1 MEEFNSLEEV
11 ATNIQN
17 KLDAQTDKNRIIAI
31 YAFNGIGKTRLS
43 NQISN
48 ESDNTEEEGE
58 KG

>member
-17 KLDAQTDKNRIIAI
+17 KLDAQTDKKRIIAI

-43 NQISN
+43 NQIGNS
-48 ESDNTEEEGE
+48 ESDNTQGD
-58 KG
+58 